1 MSIVY
6 ILICVGAK
14 KMSIE
19 YNRMFAT
26 FSFQVDENSKMLVT
40 RKKEIM
46 NHLSYVI
53 QLTYI

>member
-1 MSIVY
+1 
-6 ILICVGAK
+6 
-14 KMSIE
+14 MSIE